1 MRKILFR
8 GFHPCDG
15 PETIVV
21 DGEKVKGRWVEGY
34 IVRHPSAI
42 QIGDDYNPWY
52 IHVPPVDP
60 DDNGGV
66 FNVLPSTVGQYTNID
81 VRREAWPQSERHKI
95 FTGDM
100 LGEWG
105 EDENGNECVC
115 VLGVVTYWEREGRY
129 VLADENGM
137 CNDWTLEDEA
147 QPENWPHL
155 IHCGTV
161 FDEEAPQ

>member
-1 MRKILFR
+1 MQRQISFR

-15 PETIVV
+15 PDTIVV
-21 DGEKVKGRWVEGY
+21 DGEKVKGRWVEGSLIHRTSY
-34 IVRHPSAI
+34 YGEPC
-42 QIGDDYNPWY
+42 DDYF
-52 IHVPPVDP
+52 IVT
-60 DDNGGV
+60 GGE
-66 FNVLPSTVGQYTNID
+66 FDSDYYDAEKVLPSTVGQYTNID

-115 VLGVVTYWEREGRY
+115 ALGVVTYWEREGRY
-129 VLADENGM
+129 VLADENGF

-161 FDEEAPQ
+161 FDEEAQQ

>member
-1 MRKILFR
+1 MREILFR

-15 PETIVV
+15 PDTIVV
-21 DGEKVKGRWVEGY
+21 NGEKVKGRWVEGY
-34 IVRHPSAI
+34 IVRHPSAV
-42 QIGDDYNPWY
+42 QIGNDYSPWY

-81 VRREAWPQSERHKI
+81 VRREAWPQSEKYKI

-115 VLGVVTYWEREGRY
+115 ALGVVTYREREGRY
-129 VLADENGM
+129 VLADENGF

-161 FDEEAPQ
+161 FDEEAKQ